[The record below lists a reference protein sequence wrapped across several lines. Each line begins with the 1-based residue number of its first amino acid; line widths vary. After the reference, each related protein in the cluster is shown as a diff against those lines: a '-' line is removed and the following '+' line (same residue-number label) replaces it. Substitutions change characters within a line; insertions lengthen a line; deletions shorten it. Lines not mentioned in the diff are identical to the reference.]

1 MCPAFFLGAN
11 SAAGATELAATH
23 GAVTITI
30 NNQQLEVSDPVET
43 GRQILSAGGF
53 DPASD
58 HILIRILRHEAV
70 VVGLD
75 EEIDLRKG
83 GPFVFNA
90 FESDRSHNFTIDD
103 RGYVWGA
110 PTIAEEELR
119 EITGLDDDKVFVL
132 ERTNKPDLDIEPGDV
147 VHLDKGGTE
156 HLHTRKGMVTVW
168 IDDTQKQ
175 IPRGV
180 YTTEQLIEVLG
191 VQPGYVLDVIKDGQ
205 LVSLKPGDKI
215 RVKKDMHFVSQ
226 IPCGGSS

>member
-1 MCPAFFLGAN
+1 MMTGDGG
-11 SAAGATELAATH
+11 AAGAAELAATH
-23 GAVTITI
+23 GAVAITI
-30 NNQQLEVSDPVET
+30 NNQQLEVSDPFEI

-53 DPASD
+53 DPAPD
-58 HILIRILRHEAV
+58 HILIRILRHGAV

-75 EEIDLRKG
+75 EEVDLRKG
-83 GPFVFNA
+83 GPFVFKA
-90 FESDRSHNFTIDD
+90 FESDRSYNFTIDD

-110 PTIAEEELR
+110 PTITEEELR

-132 ERTNKPDLDIEPGDV
+132 ERTNKPDLDIESDDV

-168 IDDTQKQ
+168 IDDTEKQ

-226 IPCGGSS
+226 VPCGGSS